1 MMNNKV
7 LDTVY
12 GDLVAALAVIACL
25 IVAGVIA
32 PENIL
37 LIVVAVAAVGAML
50 MVDFGFVKH
59 GRSTGRFTGGMP
71 RNLAVA

>member
-1 MMNNKV
+1 MNTTV
-7 LDTVY
+7 LNVVY
-12 GDLVAALAVIACL
+12 GVLVAALVAIACL
-25 IVAGVIA
+25 IGAGVIA
-32 PENIL
+32 PEIIL